1 MKRNAT
7 QRNAT
12 QRNATQRNATQRNA
26 TQRNATQRNA
36 TQRNATI
43 CLYKKIPRQVPPCI
57 LEVRYEYTTPISTEK
72 ETLFL

>member
-12 QRNATQRNATQRNA
+12 QRNATQQYAC
-26 TQRNATQRNA
+26 
-36 TQRNATI
+36 I
-43 CLYKKIPRQVPPCI
+43 KIPRQVPPCI

-72 ETLFL
+72 RNSFL

>member
-36 TQRNATI
+36 TQQYACI
-43 CLYKKIPRQVPPCI
+43 KILRQVPPCI
-57 LEVRYEYTTPISTEK
+57 LEVHYEYTNPIPTEK
-72 ETLFL
+72 RNSFL